1 MITIINSR
9 YIQFIAMAN
18 KIDQVKE
25 FLDQLNAPNIAVIG
39 LTGVGKSTLINTI
52 FGTEIAPTGSGKP
65 VTTEFKKYSPEV
77 LGINLPVN
85 LYDSPG
91 YEPGTEEPIFVQ
103 STIDFLNQ
111 QSRKGKEEQIHLV
124 WYIISASSARLTQA
138 DINILTEVNKK
149 LIPAIIVLSQ
159 SDRASN
165 RERANV
171 RSAIERTS
179 FNKVYEVIEVASLI
193 IENGQEVY
201 KPFGVK
207 TLLDKTE
214 ELLPEI
220 YSEAVV
226 IAQIVDIE
234 SKKELA
240 WKYIK
245 QASIGCVAGGIPPVP
260 LSAPASII
268 SALAYMYSKIIAI
281 YGHTKLG
288 LLLGLSGI
296 TTGGVLS
303 IITDGIIDSF
313 SLMFPGISI
322 LSGTAGGSFALVS
335 GIAFANTCE
344 KLAISNIQGNE
355 NEVRTQLRKIFAEE
369 FNKVSKKPALR
380 FSSTSSPEEII
391 ESIETM
397 KLIDIR

>member
-1 MITIINSR
+1 MIS
-9 YIQFIAMAN
+9 
-18 KIDQVKE
+18 KIDQVKG

-65 VTTEFKKYSPEV
+65 VTTEYKKYSPKA
-77 LGINLPVN
+77 LDLDLPVI

-91 YEPGTEEPIFVQ
+91 YEPGTGEPVFVN
-103 STIDFLNQ
+103 STIDFLNE
-111 QSRKGKEEQIHLV
+111 QSKKGKEEQIHLV
-124 WYIISASSARLTQA
+124 WYVISASSARLTKA
-138 DINILTEVNKK
+138 DINLLTEINNK

-165 RERANV
+165 RERADV
-171 RSAIERTS
+171 KSAIEQTS
-179 FNKVYEVIEVASLI
+179 FNKVYDVIEVASLI
-193 IENGQEVY
+193 LENGKEVY
-201 KPFGVK
+201 KPFGIK
-207 TLLDKTE
+207 TLLNKTE
-214 ELLPEI
+214 GLLPEI

-240 WKYIK
+240 LKYIK
-245 QASIGCVAGGIPPVP
+245 EASIGCLAGGVSPIP
-260 LSAPASII
+260 LSAPTSIV
-268 SALAYMYSKIIAI
+268 SSLVYMYSKIMAI

-303 IITDGIIDSF
+303 IITDGIVDSF
-313 SLMFPGISI
+313 SLVFPGISVF
-322 LSGTAGGSFALVS
+322 SGSAAATFTFIS

-344 KLAISNIQGNE
+344 KLAISDIKGNT
-355 NEVRTQLRKIFAEE
+355 NEVRTQLRQIFAEE
-369 FNKVSKKPALR
+369 FDRVSKKPALR
-380 FSSTSSPEEII
+380 FSSTSTKKIQEQL
-391 ESIETM
+391 ESINPN
-397 KLIDIR
+397 DIE